1 MSAPTTPA
9 EMADWLEAQRRLDI
23 LPDEMTL
30 DIIAYLR
37 RQPTDAQKIEALTL
51 LGDASDAGSA
61 YADEFKDCQ
70 REPWRWEY
78 QRYWP
83 MTESAVFAFRQA
95 RRALRLLG
103 LPTE

>member
-37 RQPTDAQKIEALTL
+37 AQPTDAQKIEALNL
-51 LGDASDAGSA
+51 ASDAG
-61 YADEFKDCQ
+61 
-70 REPWRWEY
+70 
-78 QRYWP
+78 
-83 MTESAVFAFRQA
+83 AVGEAVWKSMHVRDPNSYVPASLATVAGRDA
-95 RRALRLLG
+95 RKALRLLG